1 MHWVLR
7 RPAPLGGRCGRG
19 FLLRLRPPRPAHLGP
34 RGGLSD
40 AQRMLRWLR
49 LHPDGVQD
57 VLQRAQVAVVYTPR
71 RKLSRQQHKT
81 IEKRRIASLA
91 RAEHRALCFSV
102 REDMRMR

>member
-1 MHWVLR
+1 MVIDERLDER
-7 RPAPLGGRCGRG
+7 
-19 FLLRLRPPRPAHLGP
+19 LLARSTKWMHLGP